1 MNEIKI
7 RYVHPEELI
16 NLTEDAKN
24 YFLDLR
30 SKDIINY
37 EEFELILNELSLVE
51 DKLSIMQLEELLIMN
66 GIDTKIILNAFDI
79 VSLYGFVLLYKFI
92 GWSLFIQ
99 NLNFSK
105 GSFSPKLIPKTFCP
119 FVLLVM

>member
-37 EEFELILNELSLVE
+37 EEFKLILNELSLVE
-51 DKLSIMQLEELLIMN
+51 DKLGIMQLEELLIMN
-66 GIDTKIILNAFDI
+66 GIDTKIILN
-79 VSLYGFVLLYKFI
+79 
-92 GWSLFIQ
+92 
-99 NLNFSK
+99 
-105 GSFSPKLIPKTFCP
+105 
-119 FVLLVM
+119 

>member
-16 NLTEDAKN
+16 NLTEDAKD

-66 GIDTKIILNAFDI
+66 GIETKIILN
-79 VSLYGFVLLYKFI
+79 
-92 GWSLFIQ
+92 
-99 NLNFSK
+99 
-105 GSFSPKLIPKTFCP
+105 
-119 FVLLVM
+119 

>member
-51 DKLSIMQLEELLIMN
+51 DKLGIMQLEELLIM
-66 GIDTKIILNAFDI
+66 KRW
-79 VSLYGFVLLYKFI
+79 KF
-92 GWSLFIQ
+92 WQ
-99 NLNFSK
+99 KN
-105 GSFSPKLIPKTFCP
+105 
-119 FVLLVM
+119 

>member
-51 DKLSIMQLEELLIMN
+51 NKLGIMQLEELLIMN
-66 GIDTKIILNAFDI
+66 GIDTKIILN
-79 VSLYGFVLLYKFI
+79 
-92 GWSLFIQ
+92 
-99 NLNFSK
+99 
-105 GSFSPKLIPKTFCP
+105 
-119 FVLLVM
+119 

>member
-51 DKLSIMQLEELLIMN
+51 DKLGIMQIEELLIMN
-66 GIDTKIILNAFDI
+66 GIDTKIILN
-79 VSLYGFVLLYKFI
+79 
-92 GWSLFIQ
+92 
-99 NLNFSK
+99 
-105 GSFSPKLIPKTFCP
+105 
-119 FVLLVM
+119 

>member
-51 DKLSIMQLEELLIMN
+51 DKLGIMQLEELLIMN
-66 GIDTKIILNAFDI
+66 GIATKIILN
-79 VSLYGFVLLYKFI
+79 
-92 GWSLFIQ
+92 
-99 NLNFSK
+99 
-105 GSFSPKLIPKTFCP
+105 
-119 FVLLVM
+119 

>member
-16 NLTEDAKN
+16 NLTEYAKN

-37 EEFELILNELSLVE
+37 DDTNGVKIKVLKEDEVTNKLLDNMINLLSELQKDYEKTI
-51 DKLSIMQLEELLIMN
+51 
-66 GIDTKIILNAFDI
+66 
-79 VSLYGFVLLYKFI
+79 KF
-92 GWSLFIQ
+92 L
-99 NLNFSK
+99 
-105 GSFSPKLIPKTFCP
+105 
-119 FVLLVM
+119 

>member
-16 NLTEDAKN
+16 NLTEDEKN

-51 DKLSIMQLEELLIMN
+51 DKLGIMQLEELLIMN
-66 GIDTKIILNAFDI
+66 GIDTKIILN
-79 VSLYGFVLLYKFI
+79 
-92 GWSLFIQ
+92 
-99 NLNFSK
+99 
-105 GSFSPKLIPKTFCP
+105 
-119 FVLLVM
+119 

>member
-1 MNEIKI
+1 MTEIKI

-16 NLTEDAKN
+16 NLTDDAKK

-51 DKLSIMQLEELLIMN
+51 DKLGVMQLEELLILN
-66 GIDTKIILNAFDI
+66 GIETKIILN
-79 VSLYGFVLLYKFI
+79 
-92 GWSLFIQ
+92 
-99 NLNFSK
+99 
-105 GSFSPKLIPKTFCP
+105 
-119 FVLLVM
+119 

>member
-1 MNEIKI
+1 MNEVKI

-51 DKLSIMQLEELLIMN
+51 DKLGIMQLEELLIMN
-66 GIDTKIILNAFDI
+66 GIDTKIILN
-79 VSLYGFVLLYKFI
+79 
-92 GWSLFIQ
+92 
-99 NLNFSK
+99 
-105 GSFSPKLIPKTFCP
+105 
-119 FVLLVM
+119 

>member
-7 RYVHPEELI
+7 RYIHPEELI
-16 NLTEDAKN
+16 NLTEDAKD

-51 DKLSIMQLEELLIMN
+51 DKLSIIQLEELLLMN
-66 GIDTKIILNAFDI
+66 GIKTKIILN
-79 VSLYGFVLLYKFI
+79 
-92 GWSLFIQ
+92 
-99 NLNFSK
+99 
-105 GSFSPKLIPKTFCP
+105 
-119 FVLLVM
+119 

>member
-37 EEFELILNELSLVE
+37 DDSYN
-51 DKLSIMQLEELLIMN
+51 SISYDSVFWKDEQA
-66 GIDTKIILNAFDI
+66 DII
-79 VSLYGFVLLYKFI
+79 
-92 GWSLFIQ
+92 
-99 NLNFSK
+99 
-105 GSFSPKLIPKTFCP
+105 
-119 FVLLVM
+119 

>member
-51 DKLSIMQLEELLIMN
+51 DKLGVMQLEELLIMN
-66 GIDTKIILNAFDI
+66 GIDTKIILN
-79 VSLYGFVLLYKFI
+79 
-92 GWSLFIQ
+92 
-99 NLNFSK
+99 
-105 GSFSPKLIPKTFCP
+105 
-119 FVLLVM
+119 

>member
-16 NLTEDAKN
+16 NLTEDAKE

-51 DKLSIMQLEELLIMN
+51 DKSSIMQLEELLIMN
-66 GIDTKIILNAFDI
+66 GIDTKIILN
-79 VSLYGFVLLYKFI
+79 
-92 GWSLFIQ
+92 
-99 NLNFSK
+99 
-105 GSFSPKLIPKTFCP
+105 
-119 FVLLVM
+119 

>member
-51 DKLSIMQLEELLIMN
+51 DKLGIMQLEELLIMN
-66 GIDTKIILNAFDI
+66 GIDTKITLN
-79 VSLYGFVLLYKFI
+79 
-92 GWSLFIQ
+92 
-99 NLNFSK
+99 
-105 GSFSPKLIPKTFCP
+105 
-119 FVLLVM
+119 

>member
-51 DKLSIMQLEELLIMN
+51 DKLGIMQLEESLIMN
-66 GIDTKIILNAFDI
+66 GIDTKIILN
-79 VSLYGFVLLYKFI
+79 
-92 GWSLFIQ
+92 
-99 NLNFSK
+99 
-105 GSFSPKLIPKTFCP
+105 
-119 FVLLVM
+119 

>member
-51 DKLSIMQLEELLIMN
+51 DKMGIMQLEELLIMN
-66 GIDTKIILNAFDI
+66 GIDTKIILN
-79 VSLYGFVLLYKFI
+79 
-92 GWSLFIQ
+92 
-99 NLNFSK
+99 
-105 GSFSPKLIPKTFCP
+105 
-119 FVLLVM
+119 

>member
-66 GIDTKIILNAFDI
+66 GIDTKIILN
-79 VSLYGFVLLYKFI
+79 
-92 GWSLFIQ
+92 
-99 NLNFSK
+99 
-105 GSFSPKLIPKTFCP
+105 
-119 FVLLVM
+119 

>member
-51 DKLSIMQLEELLIMN
+51 DKLGIMQLEELLIMN
-66 GIDTKIILNAFDI
+66 GIDTKIIIN
-79 VSLYGFVLLYKFI
+79 
-92 GWSLFIQ
+92 
-99 NLNFSK
+99 
-105 GSFSPKLIPKTFCP
+105 
-119 FVLLVM
+119 

>member
-1 MNEIKI
+1 MNERKI
-7 RYVHPEELI
+7 SYVHPEELI

-51 DKLSIMQLEELLIMN
+51 DKLGIMQLEELLIMN
-66 GIDTKIILNAFDI
+66 GIDTKIILN
-79 VSLYGFVLLYKFI
+79 
-92 GWSLFIQ
+92 
-99 NLNFSK
+99 
-105 GSFSPKLIPKTFCP
+105 
-119 FVLLVM
+119 

>member
-37 EEFELILNELSLVE
+37 EEFELILNDLSLVE
-51 DKLSIMQLEELLIMN
+51 DKLGIMQLEELLIMN
-66 GIDTKIILNAFDI
+66 GIDTKIILN
-79 VSLYGFVLLYKFI
+79 
-92 GWSLFIQ
+92 
-99 NLNFSK
+99 
-105 GSFSPKLIPKTFCP
+105 
-119 FVLLVM
+119 

>member
-7 RYVHPEELI
+7 RYIHPEELI
-16 NLTEDAKN
+16 NLTEDPKD

-51 DKLSIMQLEELLIMN
+51 DKLSIIQLEELLLMN
-66 GIDTKIILNAFDI
+66 GIKTKIILN
-79 VSLYGFVLLYKFI
+79 
-92 GWSLFIQ
+92 
-99 NLNFSK
+99 
-105 GSFSPKLIPKTFCP
+105 
-119 FVLLVM
+119 

>member
-51 DKLSIMQLEELLIMN
+51 DKLGIMQLEELLIMN
-66 GIDTKIILNAFDI
+66 GIDTKIILN
-79 VSLYGFVLLYKFI
+79 
-92 GWSLFIQ
+92 
-99 NLNFSK
+99 
-105 GSFSPKLIPKTFCP
+105 
-119 FVLLVM
+119 

>member
-16 NLTEDAKN
+16 NLTEDAKD

-51 DKLSIMQLEELLIMN
+51 DKLSVMQLEELLIMN
-66 GIDTKIILNAFDI
+66 GIETKIILN
-79 VSLYGFVLLYKFI
+79 
-92 GWSLFIQ
+92 
-99 NLNFSK
+99 
-105 GSFSPKLIPKTFCP
+105 
-119 FVLLVM
+119 

>member
-51 DKLSIMQLEELLIMN
+51 DKLSIIQLEELLLMN
-66 GIDTKIILNAFDI
+66 GIKTKIILN
-79 VSLYGFVLLYKFI
+79 
-92 GWSLFIQ
+92 
-99 NLNFSK
+99 
-105 GSFSPKLIPKTFCP
+105 
-119 FVLLVM
+119 

>member
-37 EEFELILNELSLVE
+37 EEFELILNELSLV
-51 DKLSIMQLEELLIMN
+51 
-66 GIDTKIILNAFDI
+66 
-79 VSLYGFVLLYKFI
+79 
-92 GWSLFIQ
+92 
-99 NLNFSK
+99 
-105 GSFSPKLIPKTFCP
+105 
-119 FVLLVM
+119 

>member
-16 NLTEDAKN
+16 NLTEDAKD

-51 DKLSIMQLEELLIMN
+51 DKLGVMQLEELLIMN
-66 GIDTKIILNAFDI
+66 GIDTKIILN
-79 VSLYGFVLLYKFI
+79 
-92 GWSLFIQ
+92 
-99 NLNFSK
+99 
-105 GSFSPKLIPKTFCP
+105 
-119 FVLLVM
+119 